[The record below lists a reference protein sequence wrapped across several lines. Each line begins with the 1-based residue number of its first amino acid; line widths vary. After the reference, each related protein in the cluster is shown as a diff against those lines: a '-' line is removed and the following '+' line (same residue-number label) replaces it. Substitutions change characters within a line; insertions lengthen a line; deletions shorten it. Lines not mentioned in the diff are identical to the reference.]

1 MAVQRRP
8 PLRAALDRVKLPSI
22 LADRLKVSSIAVK
35 ERPAEE
41 RVGLRRPT
49 LRVPSVDE
57 LKLRAS
63 QVTPETLITAVIV
76 AAAMLFVFLQLQPNL
91 LFADTTPSGG
101 DMGAHVWGPDYMR
114 HHLLPNLRLTGWAP
128 DWYSG
133 FPAYHFYFPLPSL
146 AIALLSFVLPYGVA
160 FKLITVSGLVTLPL
174 CAFAFGRLAGMRFP
188 GPVMLALATMPFLFD
203 RGFTIYGG
211 NIPSTLAGEF
221 SFSISLSFALL
232 FLGVVARGL
241 DTGRN
246 RALGA
251 VLLAL
256 TGLSHLLPTVFA
268 VVGALLLYLLR
279 PGRARLKFLFGL
291 IGVGALLAAFW
302 SFPFG
307 MRLGYANN
315 MGWEKITQYS
325 QNLFPENKAWLWLV
339 LAPAGVVFAVA
350 LRRRVGLFLVGM
362 AAITGSLFVLAP
374 AGRLWNAR
382 VLPFW
387 FLSLYLLAGVAVT
400 EIGPALG
407 RIFAADPGEP
417 ATRVTSADP
426 VRMQLLARRITPI
439 AAALAVWMFVGLP
452 LGVLPRWL
460 PKPATTDS
468 SYVDDWAK
476 WNYSGYERKESYPE
490 YKRVVDMMAS
500 IGNTNGCGRTH
511 WEYDSHL
518 DRFGTPMA
526 LMLLPYWTDGCIG
539 SMEGLYFESSATVP
553 YHFMTAAELS
563 KGPSNPQRDLPYT
576 SLDVSKGVE
585 HLQMLGARYY
595 LAFSPEA
602 VAQADSNA
610 NLTLVG
616 QTGDWRAYEVKGSEI
631 VSPLTNQPAVITG
644 GGKGEREWMAVMSD
658 WYQDFGAH
666 DVFLAASGPKE
677 WPRVEVNKVVTDSK
691 TVGSDVEVETAPRRP
706 LPPVAVSGIKTS
718 DNRITFDVDRVGVPV
733 LVKASYFPS
742 WKVSGGHGPYRVSP
756 NMMVVLPTSEH
767 VSVYYGWTPVDYTG
781 WILTFI
787 GIGLAVKW
795 ARRGPMVVDDP
806 DRPEPLLPAPGD
818 GASTGPAHPVGN
830 GAGPGAPPGPPGP
843 HVPPG
848 PPGQRGDAPVEPQ
861 PVPVSDHGA

>member
-22 LADRLKVSSIAVK
+22 LASRLKASGIAVK
-35 ERPAEE
+35 DRPAEE
-41 RVGLRRPT
+41 RVRLRRPT

-63 QVTPETLITAVIV
+63 QVTPETLITVVIV

-174 CAFAFGRLAGMRFP
+174 CAYAFGRLAGMRFP
-188 GPVMLALATMPFLFD
+188 GPVMLALATLPFLFD

-256 TGLSHLLPTVFA
+256 TGLSHLLPTIFA

-291 IGVGALLAAFW
+291 VGVGALLAAFW

-417 ATRVTSADP
+417 PTRVTSADP

-500 IGNTNGCGRTH
+500 IGTH
-511 WEYDSHL
+511 QRLRSHPLGVRLPPRPLRHPDGPDAPALL
-518 DRFGTPMA
+518 DRRLHRVDGGPLLRVVGHGAVPLHDRGRAVEGTVEPPARPA
-526 LMLLPYWTDGCIG
+526 LHRPRRVQGRRAPADAGRPLLPGLLARGGGPGRRQPQPHPGRPDGRLA
-539 SMEGLYFESSATVP
+539 GLR
-553 YHFMTAAELS
+553 
-563 KGPSNPQRDLPYT
+563 GQ
-576 SLDVSKGVE
+576 G
-585 HLQMLGARYY
+585 LGDR
-595 LAFSPEA
+595 LAPH
-602 VAQADSNA
+602 
-610 NLTLVG
+610 
-616 QTGDWRAYEVKGSEI
+616 
-631 VSPLTNQPAVITG
+631 QPAG
-644 GGKGEREWMAVMSD
+644 GDHRRGQGRAGVD
-658 WYQDFGAH
+658 GGHVRLVPGLRRPRRVPGRVRAQG
-666 DVFLAASGPKE
+666 VAAGRGQQGRHRLRRRS
-677 WPRVEVNKVVTDSK
+677 
-691 TVGSDVEVETAPRRP
+691 GSDVEVETAQRRP
-706 LPPVAVSGIKTS
+706 LDPVVVSGIKTS

-733 LVKASYFPS
+733 LVKASYFPN

-756 NMMVVLPTSEH
+756 NMMVVSPH
-767 VSVYYGWTPVDYTG
+767 P
-781 WILTFI
+781 
-787 GIGLAVKW
+787 
-795 ARRGPMVVDDP
+795 
-806 DRPEPLLPAPGD
+806 
-818 GASTGPAHPVGN
+818 ST
-830 GAGPGAPPGPPGP
+830 
-843 HVPPG
+843 
-848 PPGQRGDAPVEPQ
+848 
-861 PVPVSDHGA
+861 

>member
-8 PLRAALDRVKLPSI
+8 PLKAALDRVKMPTFNRPGTDG
-22 LADRLKVSSIAVK
+22 ADRA
-35 ERPAEE
+35 ERP
-41 RVGLRRPT
+41 RLRMPT
-49 LRVPSVDE
+49 VRVPSVDE

-63 QVTPETLITAVIV
+63 QVTPETLITFGIV
-76 AAAMLFVFLQLQPNL
+76 AAAMLFVFFQMQPNL
-91 LFADTTPSGG
+91 LFAKTTPAGG

-114 HHLLPNLRLTGWAP
+114 DHLLPNLRITGWAP

-146 AIALLSFVLPYGVA
+146 MIAILSFVLPYGVA
-160 FKLITVSGLVTLPL
+160 FKLVAVSGLITLPL

-325 QNLFPENKAWLWLV
+325 DNLFPQNKAWLWLV
-339 LAPAGVVFAVA
+339 LAPAGAVFAVA
-350 LRRRVGLFLVGM
+350 MRRRVGLFLVGM
-362 AAITGSLFVLAP
+362 AAISGSLFVLAP

-407 RIFAADPGEP
+407 RIFAADPGELAP
-417 ATRVTSADP
+417 RMSTADP
-426 VRMQLLARRITPI
+426 VRTQVLARRITPI

-452 LGVLPRWL
+452 LGVLPSWL
-460 PKPATTDS
+460 PKPATTDA
-468 SYVDDWAK
+468 SYIDDWAK
-476 WNYSGYERKESYPE
+476 WNFSGYERKEAYPE
-490 YKRVVDMMAS
+490 YKRVVDMMGS
-500 IGNTNGCGRTH
+500 VGRTNGCGRTH
-511 WEYDSHL
+511 WEYASTL

-526 LMLLPYWTDGCIG
+526 LMLLPYWTDSCIG
-539 SMEGLYFESSATVP
+539 SMEGLYFESSASVP

-563 KGPSNPQRDLPYT
+563 KAPSNPQRDLPYT
-576 SLDVSKGVE
+576 SIDIAKGVQ
-585 HLQMLGARYY
+585 HLQMVGARYY

-602 VAQADSNA
+602 VAQADA
-610 NLTLVG
+610 NPDLTLVG
-616 QTGDWRAYEVKGSEI
+616 QTGEWRAYEVAGSEL
-631 VSPLTNQPAVITG
+631 VSPLSNQPAVITG
-644 GGKGEREWMAVMSD
+644 GGEGERGWMAVMSD

-677 WPRVEVNKVVTDSK
+677 WQRVEVNKVVTESK
-691 TVGSDVEVETAPRRP
+691 TIGSDVEVETAERRP
-706 LPPVAVSGIKTS
+706 LDPVVVSGITNS
-718 DNRITFDVDRVGVPV
+718 DNRISFDVDRVGVPV

-742 WKVSGGHGPYRVSP
+742 WKVKGGHGPYRVSP
-756 NMMVVLPTSEH
+756 NLMVVIPTSQH

-806 DRPEPLLPAPGD
+806 ERPVPLLP
-818 GASTGPAHPVGN
+818 GPADAN
-830 GAGPGAPPGPPGP
+830 RGPGPARPPGPGGRDEGPPGPAGPPGPPRTR
-843 HVPPG
+843 V
-848 PPGQRGDAPVEPQ
+848 DAPPPAPAPAEPQ